1 MSLLA
6 DLGTFVATA
15 SADQLASDDRAL
27 QRRHFI
33 DTVAAAVAGAH
44 TEEGRTMRPLF
55 GDDIAD
61 RIALLAATIR
71 LSEVDDIDLASCTTP
86 GSAIVPVV
94 CLTALPRGHV
104 DPATLAAALWCGYE
118 LLVRFGTAIDG
129 PHVLQRQVW
138 PTYLLAPLGAAAAA
152 ARLLGLDARQ
162 AANALSIAL
171 TFTAGGSGT
180 FNHGRSPRWLLHAV
194 AVRCGWFAVQAAQ
207 AGYDGDL
214 SLLDRDWLA
223 NSHGI
228 ALDRRKL
235 MARLGEGTIYRK
247 LSMKPYCSA
256 KQAIA
261 ATDGLRQIL
270 DAGVAPD
277 TISSITV
284 RVPPLYARM
293 IDLPADPHIRP
304 TTYVSVR
311 YLLALVAY
319 HPQVLNDIARDG
331 VPWDDAILSFMSRV
345 TIEPDESLLDAY
357 PQSWPAEVVVKA
369 GGETHHRKV
378 LDAPG
383 DPGRPFND
391 AEVVAKAHDM
401 LDRVVGAQATDRWV
415 ADATGALAE
424 EGGCEQLSRHLLALL
439 RDG

>member
-6 DLGTFVATA
+6 DLGSFVAAA
-15 SADQLASDDRAL
+15 SAACLAPEDRVL

-33 DTVAAAVAGAH
+33 DTVACAVAGAH
-44 TEEGRTMRPLF
+44 TAEGRTMRPLF
-55 GDDIAD
+55 DDDVGD

-94 CLTALPRGHV
+94 ALTPPPGGRA

-118 LLVRFGTAIDG
+118 ILVRFGVAVDG
-129 PHVLQRQVW
+129 PRILQRQVW

-152 ARLLGLDARQ
+152 ARLVGLDAKQ
-162 AANALSIAL
+162 AANALAIAL

-180 FNHGRSPRWLLHAV
+180 FNHGLSPRWLLHAV
-194 AVRCGWFAVQAAQ
+194 AVRCGWFAAQAAH

-223 NSHGI
+223 SSHGI
-228 ALDRRKL
+228 ALDRDRL
-235 MARLGEGTIYRK
+235 MAGLGEGTVYRK

-270 DAGVAPD
+270 DAGVAPEA
-277 TISSITV
+277 ISSITV

-304 TTYVSVR
+304 TTYVSAR

-319 HPQVLNDIARDG
+319 HPQVLNDIAREG

-357 PQSWPAEVVVKA
+357 PKNWPAEVVVKA
-369 GGETHHRKV
+369 GGETHRRKV

-391 AEVVAKAHDM
+391 ADVVAKAHDM
-401 LDRVVGAQATDRWV
+401 LDRVIGAQATDRWV
-415 ADATGALAE
+415 VDVTAALAE
-424 EGGCEQLSRHLLALL
+424 EGGCEGLSESLLALL
-439 RDG
+439 RGA